1 MYPEVPNSLINPHS
15 YTLFRIPMNTLYR
28 WSLKWKM
35 KIEWSTKLGTTLISW
50 SNFGEIVVAFSNA
63 EKQWL
68 QKRQSRLIIYFF
80 SFWNFCVTVSNFLC
94 SSVASPSLTNSSSLA
109 FVCESSQVS
118 YHLYKLFFSCLRSIC
133 PEYDLC
139 SNCEPDSEKIHRLD
153 HEFMVINYSLDK
165 DNAGC
170 QADDAQPPSMSTI
183 EFNSKEVNLTSA
195 TIGYVKHYCSAP
207 PSNWLLSMIW
217 LWVEL

>member
-1 MYPEVPNSLINPHS
+1 
-15 YTLFRIPMNTLYR
+15 
-28 WSLKWKM
+28 M
-35 KIEWSTKLGTTLISW
+35 KIVYEKKLNGQQNLGQHWFHGQNSERLLLLFPMW
-50 SNFGEIVVAFSNA
+50 KNSDC
-63 EKQWL
+63 K
-68 QKRQSRLIIYFF
+68 KRQSRLIIYFF

-118 YHLYKLFFSCLRSIC
+118 YNLYKLFFSCLRSIC